1 MQLERKISGWPAV
14 RRELEKFERM
24 QIWIFDP
31 KLGPL
36 ADEQWDRMGKEFGTN
51 SIPLHV
57 VVSPEGKELSR
68 LDYDPTLSE
77 ARYLEFL
84 RKGLNAF
91 AK

>member
-14 RRELEKFERM
+14 RREMEKFERM

-31 KLGPL
+31 KLGEL
-36 ADEQWDRMGKEFGTN
+36 ADQQWDRMGAQFGTN

-68 LDYDPTLSE
+68 LDYDPTLTE
-77 ARYLEFL
+77 ERYLAFL
-84 RKGLNAF
+84 RRGLEAMRR
-91 AK
+91 